1 MEEDFKEL
9 TNAIFKFLQ
18 FDDGASLRLIEE
30 RRAEIKKIDAH
41 FVPPGVARPEA
52 ANFIIHYQFLKWGD
66 CQVRG
71 TDSSNRAFKLLV
83 EVLHKKLGIPI
94 SIMDDE
100 IDLALHKFLIRKSNA
115 DLSVLEQRR
124 EEIKMVTEYIEN
136 TDEMKVTIELSN
148 GKITKGFFINGK
160 EEVGSAIAMLYTLEL
175 HKILKVKNLG
185 VVGLVDPYIATRLKT
200 LRG

>member
-1 MEEDFKEL
+1 MQEDFKEL
-9 TNAIFKFLQ
+9 TNAIFKF
-18 FDDGASLRLIEE
+18 FYTGDEASLRLIEE
-30 RRAEIKKIDAH
+30 RRKEIKKIDAH
-41 FVPPGVARPEA
+41 FVPPGVAKPEA
-52 ANFIIHYQFLKWGD
+52 SNFIVHYAFLKWGD
-66 CQVRG
+66 FQIRG
-71 TDSSNRAFKLLV
+71 EHSSNAAFKRL
-83 EVLHKKLGIPI
+83 EFLHDKLGILI
-94 SIMDDE
+94 SVMDNE
-100 IDLALHKFLIRKSNA
+100 IDLALHKFLIRKTSA
-115 DLSVLEQRR
+115 DLNLLEQRR

-148 GKITKGFFINGK
+148 GKITNGFFIKGK